1 MRAHFYDGIGGGN
14 LRFEV
19 LGMIVGRLILIDGEL
34 VDVGGGK
41 VAVEIG
47 VGEGVVAVVV
57 FG

>member
-1 MRAHFYDGIGGGN
+1 
-14 LRFEV
+14 
-19 LGMIVGRLILIDGEL
+19 MIVGGGLILIDGEL

-47 VGEGVVAVVV
+47 VGKGVVAVVV